1 MKLACGGWRPVVSCA
16 LALQS
21 ITANESFRDFHLVE
35 VRVQIF
41 VTELQ
46 QNVDSQMWLG
56 IRLWRVFQNAAL
68 TRKSD

>member
-1 MKLACGGWRPVVSCA
+1 MASGGVVCA
-16 LALQS
+16 SLQS
-21 ITANESFRDFHLVE
+21 IIANEALRDFHLIE

-46 QNVDSQMWLG
+46 QNVDSQLWLG

-68 TRKSD
+68 TRKFD